1 MIMADARDLNFE
13 VIDQLI
19 ESGYQPQAL
28 LEDLVKALD
37 AYTVNDHLAFI
48 VRVSDLDDAL
58 NPETLK
64 ELETYETTP

>member
-1 MIMADARDLNFE
+1 MADARDLNFE

-19 ESGYQPQAL
+19 DNGYDPKSL
-28 LEDLVKALD
+28 LEDLIRALD

-58 NPETLK
+58 DPDTLK
-64 ELETYETTP
+64 DLETYERD

>member
-1 MIMADARDLNFE
+1 MADARDLNFE

-19 ESGYQPQAL
+19 DSGYDPKSL
-28 LEDLVKALD
+28 LEDLIKALD

-58 NPETLK
+58 DPDTLK
-64 ELETYETTP
+64 DLETYERDWLK